1 MVRIALTGGIGTG
14 KTHLSKHFVEMGIP
28 VFYADEEAK
37 KLYSEPEVI
46 RFFSSTF
53 GDVVISDG
61 KIDFKKLSSLI
72 FSDENARIRV
82 NQYIHPLLF
91 ERFYQWEE

>member
-28 VFYADEEAK
+28 CFYADEEAK

-46 RFFSSTF
+46 RF
-53 GDVVISDG
+53 
-61 KIDFKKLSSLI
+61 
-72 FSDENARIRV
+72 
-82 NQYIHPLLF
+82 LLLL
-91 ERFYQWEE
+91 EM